1 MGAVMGETDC
11 NHIQPMLPAYAFG
24 TLGSDERAE
33 VDRHLATCPVCR
45 AELATYLMVVDSLGA
60 AAPRETPPP
69 ALKARVF
76 AAATGQAIPE
86 GIVAPPRANEPALTP
101 AGSAGRSNRL
111 IFLLSAA
118 SILLLVGVAVLAV
131 LLERANDD
139 RDQAV
144 AAREQ
149 LASYFSAGGQAVAM
163 TSLEAARWDSWEGH
177 GTLLSAPGKPTVVVV
192 AGCPPSTDERVYR
205 VWVALGD
212 DRTGVG
218 EITVDDN
225 GYGWMAV
232 EAPKALDNYDQLGV
246 TVVTNGD
253 KREDMM
259 VTAL

>member
-1 MGAVMGETDC
+1 MGAAMGETDC

-24 TLGSDERAE
+24 ALESDERIG

-60 AAPRETPPP
+60 AAPLETPPP
-69 ALKARVF
+69 ALKARVL
-76 AAATGQAIPE
+76 AAATGQVVPGERVPQPGVNQPAPIP
-86 GIVAPPRANEPALTP
+86 V
-101 AGSAGRSNRL
+101 GSTGRSNRL
-111 IFLLSAA
+111 GYLLSAA
-118 SILLLVGVAVLAV
+118 SILLLVATAVLAI
-131 LLERANDD
+131 LLERVNDD

-163 TSLEAARWDSWEGH
+163 TSLEAASWDSWEGH

-218 EITVDDN
+218 EITVDDS
-225 GYGWMAV
+225 GYGWMTV
-232 EAPKALDNYDQLGV
+232 EAPEALDNYDQLGV

-253 KREDMM
+253 QREDMM